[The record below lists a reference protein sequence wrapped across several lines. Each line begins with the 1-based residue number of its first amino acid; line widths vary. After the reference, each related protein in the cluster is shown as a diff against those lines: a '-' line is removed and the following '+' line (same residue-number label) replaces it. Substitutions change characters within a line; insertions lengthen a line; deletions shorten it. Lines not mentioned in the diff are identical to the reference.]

1 MSDSCCS
8 LQGSSV
14 RGIFQKRIMEW
25 VAVSFS
31 KRSSWHRNQTCI
43 SCFAGGFF
51 TDWATRGK
59 CAVITQCTE
68 MVVKISYFCHFN
80 VLNSVSLKFEVF
92 ETNSKKKISLL
103 LFFLLFSLP
112 CSPLSELSSLG
123 VCISAWCIS
132 GLKMSVGESCSL
144 VGCLLSHL
152 AFRRHD
158 LTPALYL
165 ANFSLWN
172 HELPSAAD
180 SQDMVLV

>member
-1 MSDSCCS
+1 MLFPSPRDLPDIEIKPESLALQVDSLPTEPPGENVQS
-8 LQGSSV
+8 LL
-14 RGIFQKRIMEW
+14 K
-25 VAVSFS
+25 
-31 KRSSWHRNQTCI
+31 
-43 SCFAGGFF
+43 
-51 TDWATRGK
+51 
-59 CAVITQCTE
+59 CTE

-123 VCISAWCIS
+123 VYISAWCIS

-144 VGCLLSHL
+144 VSCLLSHL
-152 AFRRHD
+152 AFRCHD

-165 ANFSLWN
+165 ANFSL
-172 HELPSAAD
+172 
-180 SQDMVLV
+180 